1 MLADSF
7 RLWYDKIMAKQ
18 LSGIDVYKK
27 MKGMA
32 AGASSEPK
40 PQNAALSAGT
50 KTPQAARAVFSEL
63 KPRPGQ
69 KVFDTQSEND
79 GFDLKKLREEIHEN
93 VKRQGFTPDRNPSH
107 FDRAESAGLV
117 KHGLEVK
124 GVRKAA
130 KFLMLLGE
138 ETAGAVLNQL
148 TPSEIAELIREM
160 RTIPRVEPQEALVIL
175 REFKALKDRLIDPR
189 GGVDTARVILE
200 NALGAEKGRSF
211 LQKAVPDAVEKPFA
225 FLADADATQLFL
237 LLKKESPDVVAL
249 VLPHLPKKTAS
260 ELLKSFSEQ
269 MQAEI
274 VKKTAHRK
282 RPASMALT
290 IVEERLQENFRK
302 IGQTKTDPVDG
313 SGALAN
319 ILKYVSPQLEQEII
333 NDLYAEDPTLS
344 GDVKDKLFTI
354 DRILNIR
361 TADLHQ
367 ILQSYTDV
375 DLAVILK
382 GKSREIEN
390 KIYAAVSDRRAAMI
404 RYERELLG
412 PMKKEEVDRATKAFL
427 NRLRRAQLTGEI
439 QIFDPDENYV

>member
-1 MLADSF
+1 
-7 RLWYDKIMAKQ
+7 
-18 LSGIDVYKK
+18 
-27 MKGMA
+27 MA

-93 VKRQGFTPDRNPSH
+93 VKRQGFTPDRDPSH

-117 KHGLEVK
+117 NGLEVK

-249 VLPHLPKKTAS
+249 VL
-260 ELLKSFSEQ
+260 KSFSEQ

-361 TADLHQ
+361 TSDLHQ
-367 ILQSYTDV
+367 ILQSYTDI

>member
-1 MLADSF
+1 
-7 RLWYDKIMAKQ
+7 
-18 LSGIDVYKK
+18 
-27 MKGMA
+27 MA

-93 VKRQGFTPDRNPSH
+93 VKRQGFTPDRDPSH

-138 ETAGAVLNQL
+138 ET
-148 TPSEIAELIREM
+148 IREM

-361 TADLHQ
+361 TSDLHQ
-367 ILQSYTDV
+367 ILQSYTDIE
-375 DLAVILK
+375 LAVILK

-439 QIFDPDENYV
+439 QIFDPNENYV

>member
-1 MLADSF
+1 M
-7 RLWYDKIMAKQ
+7 WYDKIMAKQ

-27 MKGMA
+27 MKGM
-32 AGASSEPK
+32 GSEPSAGRT
-40 PQNAALSAGT
+40 PQNAAPAA

-69 KVFDTQSEND
+69 KVFDTQNAD
-79 GFDLKKLREEIHEN
+79 GGIDLKKLREEIHDN
-93 VKRQGFTPDRNPSH
+93 VKRQGFTPDRDPSH

-148 TPSEIAELIREM
+148 TPSEIADLIREM

-237 LLKKESPDVVAL
+237 LLKKESPDVTAL

-260 ELLKSFSEQ
+260 ELLKSFSEP

-274 VKKTAHRK
+274 VRKAARRK

-333 NDLYAEDPTLS
+333 NDLYAEDPELS

-361 TADLHQ
+361 TSDLHQ
-367 ILQSYTDV
+367 ILQSYADV
-375 DLAVILK
+375 DF
-382 GKSREIEN
+382 EN

-412 PMKKEEVDRATKAFL
+412 PMKKEEVDKATKAFL
-427 NRLRRAQLTGEI
+427 NRLRRAQLAGEI
-439 QIFDPDENYV
+439 RILEPDGNYV

>member
-1 MLADSF
+1 
-7 RLWYDKIMAKQ
+7 
-18 LSGIDVYKK
+18 
-27 MKGMA
+27 
-32 AGASSEPK
+32 
-40 PQNAALSAGT
+40 
-50 KTPQAARAVFSEL
+50 
-63 KPRPGQ
+63 
-69 KVFDTQSEND
+69 
-79 GFDLKKLREEIHEN
+79 
-93 VKRQGFTPDRNPSH
+93 
-107 FDRAESAGLV
+107 
-117 KHGLEVK
+117 
-124 GVRKAA
+124 
-130 KFLMLLGE
+130 MLLGE

-148 TPSEIAELIREM
+148 TPSEIADLIREM

-237 LLKKESPDVVAL
+237 LLKKESPDVTAL

-260 ELLKSFSEQ
+260 ELLKSFSEP

-274 VKKTAHRK
+274 VRKAARRK

-333 NDLYAEDPTLS
+333 GDLYAEDPELS

-361 TADLHQ
+361 TSDLHQ
-367 ILQSYTDV
+367 ILQSYADV

-390 KIYAAVSDRRAAMI
+390 KIYEAVSDRRAAMI

-412 PMKKEEVDRATKAFL
+412 PMKKEEVDKATKAFL
-427 NRLRRAQLTGEI
+427 NRLRRAQLAGEI
-439 QIFDPDENYV
+439 RILEPDENYV